1 MVRPNSAPKSKTT
14 INDVIH
20 DGLTAKTPAGHEAE
34 AGDEL
39 SWFPAVTTYFG
50 YGLLILFGYVRD
62 FFGDLLGNKEMAE
75 KTAEGYAPLLPGFD
89 AFYIRRLYYRI
100 HDCWNRPIN
109 SCPGAKVTCMDRD
122 LSNKCQLTGE
132 TRECINLSSYNYLGF
147 ANPNSP
153 TKPFVLDALSKYGVS
168 TASPR
173 NTLGFTSLHRDLE
186 QLVARYI
193 GKDDALVF
201 GMGFGTNSTAIP
213 TIMGH
218 DCKGTLIISDE
229 LNHSSI
235 VFGARSS
242 GAKVKVF
249 KHNDTQNL
257 ESVIRAAIT
266 QGQPRTHRP
275 WKKILIIVEGI
286 YSMEGE
292 TCPLREIVRIKKKY
306 KCYLF
311 VDEAHS
317 VGAMGANGRGIC
329 EHAGVD
335 PRDIDILMG
344 TFTKSFGAVGGYIAG
359 DKDLCDSLRADCAT
373 AQFSAGLSP
382 PAVQQVISAFKI
394 IMGEDGSDLGQTKIT
409 ALHDNA
415 NYFRKRLMEMG
426 VQVLGDEDSPVIPVM
441 LGNPAKIPA
450 FSRECYDRNLAV
462 VVVGFPA
469 TAILASRVRFCISAG
484 HTREMLDEAL
494 EKISEVADRV
504 HIKYNHKFT
513 G

>member
-1 MVRPNSAPKSKTT
+1 
-14 INDVIH
+14 
-20 DGLTAKTPAGHEAE
+20 
-34 AGDEL
+34 
-39 SWFPAVTTYFG
+39 
-50 YGLLILFGYVRD
+50 
-62 FFGDLLGNKEMAE
+62 
-75 KTAEGYAPLLPGFD
+75 
-89 AFYIRRLYYRI
+89 
-100 HDCWNRPIN
+100 
-109 SCPGAKVTCMDRD
+109 
-122 LSNKCQLTGE
+122 
-132 TRECINLSSYNYLGF
+132 
-147 ANPNSP
+147 
-153 TKPFVLDALSKYGVS
+153 
-168 TASPR
+168 
-173 NTLGFTSLHRDLE
+173 
-186 QLVARYI
+186 
-193 GKDDALVF
+193 
-201 GMGFGTNSTAIP
+201 
-213 TIMGH
+213 
-218 DCKGTLIISDE
+218 
-229 LNHSSI
+229 
-235 VFGARSS
+235 
-242 GAKVKVF
+242 
-249 KHNDTQNL
+249 
-257 ESVIRAAIT
+257 
-266 QGQPRTHRP
+266 
-275 WKKILIIVEGI
+275 
-286 YSMEGE
+286 
-292 TCPLREIVRIKKKY
+292 
-306 KCYLF
+306 LF